1 MSKENQQINVFE
13 NGIYIVQDGCITP
26 LKPKD
31 FGQDTIIW
39 KNGRVLD
46 VERAERIRI
55 QQIK

>member
-1 MSKENQQINVFE
+1 MNKEKKQINVFE
-13 NGIYIVQDGCITP
+13 NGIYIVQDGYVTP
-26 LKPKD
+26 LEPKD

>member
-13 NGIYIVQDGCITP
+13 NGIYIVQDGYVTP

>member
-1 MSKENQQINVFE
+1 MGQTTEINKFE
-13 NGIYIVQDGCITP
+13 NGVYIVQDGHITP
-26 LKPKD
+26 LMPKD